1 MFLNYIKIT
10 LRMLQKNGGF
20 SFINI
25 AGLAIGISV
34 CLLILQYVSFE
45 FSYDRFHKDANDI
58 YRVANDRYQNGK
70 LIQHGT
76 ITYSAI
82 GKAMNDDYDEVID
95 NARFVPSGD
104 HMIDVDGEKTP
115 LESQAAYVD
124 DGFLSVF
131 SFPLLAGDKNTV
143 MRESHQVALSETLA
157 RQIFRYGGSDL
168 NSLLNKSFILDNE
181 ARPYAVKG
189 VFKDI
194 PATSHLKF
202 QMLISYP
209 TLVIGYSQ
217 AEYDFTSSDFWH
229 YVKLKPGTDA
239 AALQSRFDEFSA
251 RHFQGNKVS
260 GSDEKFSLQPLT
272 RAHLYSDYEYE
283 IGETGKASVVW
294 GLLIIAVFILVI
306 AWINYVNLATARA
319 MERAKEVGL
328 RKATGAKKSQL
339 IVQFLTESFVV
350 NMIALLF
357 AVIIIQLLQPSFNT
371 LLEKDLSFMLLL
383 GQGFGGYLTTIV
395 LVATLFTGTMLSGFY
410 PAFVLSSFR
419 PVAVLKGHFGTS
431 QKGILTRKTL
441 VVAQFAATVILISGS
456 IVVYQQIRF
465 MNTKDLGLNIDQVL
479 VVRPPLLTQ
488 WDSTFIGRIENFK
501 EELKAIPGIKAA
513 ATSQRLPGNELARSF
528 NVRKAGTDDS
538 FTTRRTGIDADFID
552 LFNVRVVAGR
562 KFVTSDFNPDF
573 NALHSTIINE
583 HAVKLLGFSNAE
595 DAIGKQITVWKKT
608 WNIVGVVGDYHQ
620 KSLRNPLEPIVFQP
634 LYGTG
639 SPVSIKVEA
648 GNIAATIDRIKQ
660 KYQAFFPGNYFD
672 YYFLDDRFN
681 QQYRD
686 DQLFGKVFGLFT
698 GLAIFI
704 ACLGLLG
711 LSAFIARLHAKEIGI
726 RKVLG
731 ATVSNIVG
739 LLSVGFIRLVI
750 IAIVLASPLA
760 WWIIDKWLQDFAY
773 RINIQWWVFP
783 ATGAVAILI
792 AMLTISF
799 QSIKA
804 AIANPVKTL
813 RSE

>member
-95 NARFVPSGD
+95 NARVVPSGD
-104 HMIDVDGEKTP
+104 HMIDVEGEKIP

-124 DGFLSVF
+124 DGFFNVF

-143 MRESHQVALSETLA
+143 VHESNQVALSETLA
-157 RQIFRYGGSDL
+157 RQIFKYHGQDL
-168 NSLLNKSFILDNE
+168 NSLLNKNIILDNE
-181 ARPYAVKG
+181 TRPYAVKG
-189 VFKDI
+189 IFKDI

-209 TLVIGYSQ
+209 TLVVGYPQ
-217 AEYDFTSSDFWH
+217 ADYDFTSSDFWH

-239 AALQSRFDEFSA
+239 AALQSRFEEFSA
-251 RHFQGNKVS
+251 RHFQKNKVS

-272 RAHLYSDYEYE
+272 KAHLYSDYEYE

-328 RKATGAKKSQL
+328 RKATGARKSQL
-339 IVQFLTESFVV
+339 VIQFLTESFVV
-350 NMIALLF
+350 NLIALLF
-357 AVIIIQLLQPSFNT
+357 AMVIIQLLQPSFNT
-371 LLEKDLSFMLLL
+371 LLEKDLSIMLLI

-395 LVATLFTGTMLSGFY
+395 LAATLFMGTILSGFY

-431 QKGILTRKTL
+431 QKGIMTRKTL
-441 VVAQFAATVILISGS
+441 VIAQFAATVILISGS

-465 MNTKDLGLNIDQVL
+465 MNDKDLGLNIDQVL
-479 VVRPPLLTQ
+479 VIRPPALIK
-488 WDSTFIGRIENFK
+488 WDSTFIGRIQSFK
-501 EELKAIPGIKAA
+501 EELKSIPHIKAA
-513 ATSQRLPGNELARSF
+513 ATSQRLPGSELSRSF
-528 NVRKAGTDDS
+528 NVRRAGTDDN
-538 FTTRRTGIDADFID
+538 FTTRRTGIDEDFID
-552 LFNVRVVAGR
+552 LFKIKVIAGR
-562 KFVTSDFNPDF
+562 KFVNGDINPDY
-573 NALHSTIINE
+573 NALHNSLINE
-583 HAVKLLGFSNAE
+583 HAVKLLGFSSAD
-595 DAIGKQITVWKKT
+595 DAIGKQITIWKKN
-608 WNIVGVVGDYHQ
+608 WDVVGVVADYHQ
-620 KSLRNPLEPIVFQP
+620 KSLRNPLEPIVFLP
-634 LYGTG
+634 VYGTG
-639 SPVSIKVEA
+639 NPVSIKVETA
-648 GNIAATIDRIKQ
+648 DLITTINQVKQ
-660 KYQAFFPGNYFD
+660 KYEAFFPGNYFD

-681 QQYRD
+681 QQYKD
-686 DQLFGKVFGLFT
+686 DRLFGKVFGLFT

-731 ATVSNIVG
+731 ASVPNIIR

-750 IAIVLASPLA
+750 IAIVIASPLA

-773 RINIQWWVFP
+773 RIEIQWWVFP